1 MELPRKKIWRK
12 LMETLKENSE
22 KTCVPKKHLQN
33 IHEEKEKKKSEI
45 PRKKKK
51 KLFLKLLQNC

>member
-1 MELPRKKIWRK
+1 
-12 LMETLKENSE
+12 METLKENSE

-33 IHEEKEKKKSEI
+33 IQEEKEKKKSEI

>member
-22 KTCVPKKHLQN
+22 KTCVSKKHLQN
-33 IHEEKEKKKSEI
+33 IQEEKGKKKSEI

-51 KLFLKLLQNC
+51 NCF